1 MTCAHCGHPVTEEAY
16 LYCSECGEPLE
27 GQGEEVVDATDG
39 TEDYGEGAYS
49 EEYAGDGAYEWD
61 APPPPSALEQMSE
74 GLAKVLAPVRD
85 VAGQVGDAIEGL
97 LDDPRLRSRLPG
109 ESLTMLGLGLVAL
122 ALLLSLVPFV
132 AGIGRIGSSVM
143 LLAGVLVALNEWR
156 GVNPPGTLPPS
167 LENLPE
173 ETQHPGISQAFAA
186 LVCTHALLM
195 MGFGLVSILW
205 LLAAIVLGFDQG
217 RRFFAFTEED
227 ELEAGPFRQ
236 GMESW
241 VVVGASVCTFS
252 LLLAW
257 VHSNKPGLG
266 LSGAEQPLAT
276 FTQLTLVLLAAFALH
291 RRGLSALHPIVLI
304 IMGVWLPLWFFL
316 NMSVYTVGPWLFLLG
331 LLMIDAVIV
340 AHFLQLYRGNAPVE
354 EAPPEEPAS
363 DVDYQG

>member
-1 MTCAHCGHPVTEEAY
+1 
-16 LYCSECGEPLE
+16 
-27 GQGEEVVDATDG
+27 
-39 TEDYGEGAYS
+39 
-49 EEYAGDGAYEWD
+49 
-61 APPPPSALEQMSE
+61 
-74 GLAKVLAPVRD
+74 
-85 VAGQVGDAIEGL
+85 VAGQVGDAIEGV

-156 GVNPPGTLPPS
+156 GVNPPGALPPS

-173 ETQHPGISQAFAA
+173 ETQHPGISQAYAA

-241 VVVGASVCTFS
+241 VVVGASVCTF
-252 LLLAW
+252 
-257 VHSNKPGLG
+257 
-266 LSGAEQPLAT
+266 
-276 FTQLTLVLLAAFALH
+276 ALR
-291 RRGLSALHPIVLI
+291 RRGLSALHPIVLV